1 MRRRGEILGFGG
13 RRLAVYV
20 GGHYRLV
27 VGAGVEPR
35 EQQLLLAVD
44 HLRGPERLGGSSQS
58 SNGDRPRP
66 RQAVLFR
73 EEVVGPHHQR

>member
-1 MRRRGEILGFGG
+1 VRRRGEVLGLGLC
-13 RRLAVYV
+13 RLAVYV

-58 SNGDRPRP
+58 GNCDRPRP
-66 RQAVLFR
+66 REAVLFR
-73 EEVVGPHHQR
+73 EEVVRPHHQC